1 MKKLILSAF
10 AVACMFAGA
19 ANAQLVGTGA
29 HDDFEFY
36 GDPAHNPD
44 GTLGG
49 DHGGLFWF
57 TDGAYPEQYDASR
70 IGGEWVINMNKI
82 YNTEWDEIP
91 ELKNKGKH
99 TVVGLAFGDDNGPAE
114 GGNPF
119 YLNLSGNKSMSVD
132 VKATLNEAP
141 GQEGT
146 LPKISIQ
153 IEDIAGR
160 KLEIADTTWEGDWSV
175 QRTKLE
181 FATTEAFVNYTFNL
195 TPAVPGI
202 SNGLWVADSYPCGS
216 PFTCPIL
223 DHNATANFDITKV
236 TKIIFLISGGTDY
249 VGTVTFDN
257 FKLGNAP
264 VEAGLNGRLL
274 GKVTDADNTE
284 LVSPTGSYSFGSV
297 LITGTGSEKTFTIHN
312 TGSLDLA
319 ISAIEVEGDDAAL
332 FTVTDAPTTVAANG
346 TATFKVTFKPT
357 VASPDAYNAVI
368 RIKNN
373 SWDANKGEYVFSLN
387 GTGTEDAFVQIVVA
401 EGTTDLTAGG
411 TLAFAIENAGETA
424 SKTVTI
430 KNTGTADLTI
440 SDIALSGTDAAD
452 FTVSPSSLS
461 TIAPGASATL
471 TIEFST
477 VATGDKE
484 AILTI
489 TSDDDVTPSVAIDLT
504 GKIEATTSI
513 SKILAENTVVSPN
526 PFAQDFT
533 VSLGSNISGSV
544 NLTVRNAHGAA
555 VKTLSNV
562 SGSEEISL
570 TGLGAGIYYL
580 EIASEGGVAVKK
592 VVKQ

>member
-19 ANAQLVGTGA
+19 ANAQLVGIGA
-29 HDDFEFY
+29 HDDFGFY
-36 GDPAHNPD
+36 GDPVYNPEGSLGGGVGGIYWFKDGNPANDHYTFGTRNGELQVDVDKPGGVWSVIGVGFGDSNGD
-44 GTLGG
+44 GTGTPYYL
-49 DHGGLFWF
+49 DV
-57 TDGAYPEQYDASR
+57 S
-70 IGGEWVINMNKI
+70 
-82 YNTEWDEIP
+82 
-91 ELKNKGKH
+91 
-99 TVVGLAFGDDNGPAE
+99 
-114 GGNPF
+114 GNPI
-119 YLNLSGNKSMSVD
+119 LSFK
-132 VKATLNEAP
+132 VKASLAPYVAVKIEDAAGHELALTHDTAAVNPWTKKRAEITL
-141 GQEGT
+141 GT
-146 LPKISIQ
+146 LTEEYQTVTFNITP
-153 IEDIAGR
+153 
-160 KLEIADTTWEGDWSV
+160 SV
-175 QRTKLE
+175 QGSTN
-181 FATTEAFVNYTFNL
+181 TY
-195 TPAVPGI
+195 
-202 SNGLWVADSYPCGS
+202 WVADPVQDCSKAS
-216 PFTCPIL
+216 TCPSI
-223 DHNATANFDITKV
+223 DFAGTAAFDLEKITKIV
-236 TKIIFLISGGTDY
+236 LLVSGEAAYTGAI
-249 VGTVTFDN
+249 TFDD
-257 FKLGNAP
+257 FQIGTIP
-264 VEAGLNGRLL
+264 STPGINGRLL

-297 LITGTGSEKTFTIHN
+297 LITGTGSEKVFTIHN
-312 TGSLDLA
+312 SGSLPLN
-319 ISAIEVEGDDAAL
+319 ITSIELEGTDEAL
-332 FTVTDAPTTVAANG
+332 FTLSNIPTSVAANG
-346 TATFKVTFKPT
+346 TATFNVTFAPT
-357 VASPDAYNAVI
+357 VASPSAYNAAV
-368 RIKNN
+368 RIKND
-373 SWDANKGEYVFSLN
+373 SWDSQKSEYVFSLN

-461 TIAPGASATL
+461 PIAPGASATL

-484 AILTI
+484 ATLTI
-489 TSDDDVTPSVAIDLT
+489 TSDDAVTPSVAIDLT